1 MRLSREY
8 PTVNGFP
15 VNPYELDLPAPR
27 YGEGRQAEFNNHHLA
42 FTRARMGLFVLTQ
55 TMRDM
60 DENQIVMPKD
70 VHSVLHDRY
79 DPPSEIPSLYDLMD
93 YIDDSYA
100 QGKLLR
106 YGSAS
111 NPTYKTITP
120 QLRRA
125 CMDEYGQLK

>member
-1 MRLSREY
+1 M
-8 PTVNGFP
+8 NGFP
-15 VNPYELDLPAPR
+15 VHPYELDLPAPR
-27 YGEGRQAEFNNHHLA
+27 YNEGKQMEFNNHH
-42 FTRARMGLFVLTQ
+42 FCWTRQKMGLFVLTQ

-60 DENQIVMPKD
+60 DENQLVMSKD
-70 VHSVLHDRY
+70 VHFTLHDRY
-79 DPPSEIPSLYDLMD
+79 DPPKDVPTPYDLMD
-93 YIDDSYA
+93 YVDDSFA

-111 NPTYKTITP
+111 NPIYKTITP